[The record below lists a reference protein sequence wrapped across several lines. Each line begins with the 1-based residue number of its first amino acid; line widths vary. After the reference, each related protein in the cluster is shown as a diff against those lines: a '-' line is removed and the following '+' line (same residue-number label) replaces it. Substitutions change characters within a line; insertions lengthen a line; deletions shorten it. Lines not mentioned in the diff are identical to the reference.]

1 MAGTRTT
8 RRARPRKKTAVLDDV
23 NAEARCTAIVWE
35 GTTAGARRHRR
46 CLGGTHSRCSRTL
59 PVARDEGK
67 GEGACCFDRIG
78 FWQRS
83 LSAHARAIFEGPG
96 GVGQEGLGERSL
108 TVFAPREG
116 RGRLLFLAGSVV
128 CAGTTAGGG
137 VGSSEGGKGGG
148 EGGGETWKTSVAVA
162 SA

>member
-1 MAGTRTT
+1 MLEDIAG
-8 RRARPRKKTAVLDDV
+8 
-23 NAEARCTAIVWE
+23 VWE
-35 GTTAGARRHRR
+35 GPTAGARGRYRSR
-46 CLGGTHSRCSRTL
+46 GTKGR
-59 PVARDEGK
+59 AR
-67 GEGACCFDRIG
+67 APAV
-78 FWQRS
+78 
-83 LSAHARAIFEGPG
+83 LTHARAIFEGPG

-116 RGRLLFLAGSVV
+116 RGHLLFLAGSVV